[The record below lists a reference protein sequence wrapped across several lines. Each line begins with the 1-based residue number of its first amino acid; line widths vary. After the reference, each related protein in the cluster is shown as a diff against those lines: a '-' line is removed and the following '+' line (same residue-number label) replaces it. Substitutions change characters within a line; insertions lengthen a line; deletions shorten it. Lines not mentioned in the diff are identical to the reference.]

1 MTPKLFVALPCYG
14 DMPAVFVRCLASLI
28 QNPPCSLQVKLAIG
42 DSLVSRARNSL
53 SADFLASDCTH
64 LLFIDTD
71 LIFSSEHIARLLSHE
86 VPLVGGFYPKK
97 QDGDLAWV
105 CNALIENHPPETERG
120 LQELRYIGTGFM
132 LVAREVFERMIDD
145 REARFMP
152 SAIAYKADQ
161 TGRDEHDFWRVGVYQ
176 GRYLSEDW
184 FFCQRALDLG
194 YKVYGDTRVI
204 LKHWGSAAYPLKS
217 QEAMI
222 AGAYLNV
229 CPADMKPHIR
239 KIFLGEY
246 NVPGIDPPKLI
257 LDIGANIGGF
267 STWAA
272 RKWESAKIVALE
284 PHPGNAAMFEMNT
297 REFADRINL
306 IRRGVLVE
314 AGEALLIDPETNCGA
329 HSFCYPNGEG
339 RVVDC
344 MAARELPPADF
355 IKIDTEGCELEI
367 LRELDLTRC
376 QALALEYHRES
387 DRADIPAFL
396 EWRFKEVSHEQGT
409 VPDRGVLK
417 FVVA

>member
-1 MTPKLFVALPCYG
+1 MIPKLFVALPCYG

-28 QNPPCSLQVKLAIG
+28 QSPPCSLQVKLAIG

-53 SADFLASDCTH
+53 TGDFLASDCTH

-71 LIFSSEHIARLLSHE
+71 LIFSSEHIARLLSHNT
-86 VPLVGGFYPKK
+86 PLVGGFYPKK

-105 CNALIENHPPETERG
+105 CNALIDHHPPETAAG

-132 LVAREVFERMIDD
+132 LVERQVFERMID
-145 REARFMP
+145 
-152 SAIAYKADQ
+152 STIAYRADH

-204 LKHWGSAAYPLKS
+204 LKHWGSASYPLKS

-229 CPADMKPHIR
+229 CPADMKPHVR
-239 KIFLGEY
+239 KIFQGEY
-246 NVPGIDPPKLI
+246 NIAGMDPPRLI

-272 RKWESAKIVALE
+272 RKWKDAKIVALE

-297 REFADRINL
+297 REFADRIHF
-306 IRRGVLVE
+306 IQRGVLAE
-314 AGEALLIDPETNCGA
+314 SGEAFLVDPGTNCGA
-329 HSFCYPNGEG
+329 LSFCYPSTGNG
-339 RVVDC
+339 RRVDC

-396 EWRFKEVSHEQGT
+396 QWRFREVSHDQGT
-409 VPDRGVLK
+409 VPYRGVLK